1 MPRLEVFDPPMCC
14 STGVCGPNVD
24 PVLPRFAAD
33 LEWVRAQGVDVQ
45 RHNLAQQAGDFLAN
59 PIVKKT
65 LAELGQGCLPLLLLD
80 GRIVAQGIYPTR
92 QVLAEVLVAS
102 ANARLDQKPTEPRR
116 ATRVIPVRRSGGGCC
131 G

>member
-33 LEWVRAQGVDVQ
+33 LDWLRAQGVDVI
-45 RHNLAQQAGDFLAN
+45 RHNLAQQTADFLAN
-59 PIVKKT
+59 PLVKQT
-65 LAELGQGCLPLLLLD
+65 LTEQGETCLPLVLLD
-80 GRIVAQGIYPTR
+80 GRIIAQGVYPTR
-92 QVLAEVLVAS
+92 QTLADAVVAA
-102 ANARLDQKPTEPRR
+102 ANPGRAGAGTEPPK
-116 ATRVIPVRRSGGGCC
+116 ASNVIPVRRKSCC